1 MNWGGTV
8 GQASLA
14 ARHKSKWWGKK
25 YYLIKKKKGKKLTKK
40 KGGKKKENDKNR
52 KRKNMYRNGASL
64 EKVEELDHK
73 PM

>member
-1 MNWGGTV
+1 MGAKVLFNNKT
-8 GQASLA
+8 
-14 ARHKSKWWGKK
+14 KGKRTN
-25 YYLIKKKKGKKLTKK
+25 KKKRAE
-40 KGGKKKENDKNR
+40 KKKENDKNR